1 MVRCN
6 QHFSKRSRQRNV
18 ASMINLQ
25 SAFKYFIFLGFAYL
39 IWLPVPS
46 FALDVDAIPKS
57 APNCELSAPPDA
69 SGEDAGIAVFK
80 VFPRRRA
87 VANNYTGCQTIW
99 MQSNMAYQVAG
110 VHIAWVKINLLYF
123 ENGRLRAM
131 AFGEDLENSKVGICH
146 YTDGKPASGEE
157 RSCKM
162 PFDGGLMPT
171 FAPGCM
177 SKAMEVGTMS
187 EECTRSKD

>member
-1 MVRCN
+1 
-6 QHFSKRSRQRNV
+6 
-18 ASMINLQ
+18 MINLQ
-25 SAFKYFIFLGFAYL
+25 SAFKHFILLGFVCL
-39 IWLPVPS
+39 IWLPVSS

-57 APNCELSAPPDA
+57 AQNCDLSIPPET

-80 VFPRRRA
+80 IFPRRRT

-99 MQSNMAYQVAG
+99 MQSNMDYQVAG
-110 VHIAWVKINLLYF
+110 VHIEWVKINLLYF

-131 AFGEDLENSKVGICH
+131 AFGEDLENSKAGICR
-146 YTDGKPASGEE
+146 YSDGKPASGEE
-157 RSCKM
+157 RSCKISL
-162 PFDGGLMPT
+162 DGGLMPT

-177 SKAMEVGTMS
+177 SKAIEIGTMS